1 MKFNDIF
8 ARRVDRHLDGVIK
21 PDKNEHLA
29 SELEEYVITPE
40 IRRSLQ
46 RFCDEYN
53 NPYSEGNGAWI
64 SGFYGSGKS
73 HLLKMLSYL
82 IENPDVTDE
91 NGVAKP
97 ALDYI
102 KPKLK
107 DDPML
112 LGALERTCERTPSKS
127 ILFSIGAKA
136 DTGNTR
142 DALLSAFIK
151 VLNEACGY
159 FAGTKAYIASFE
171 RDLDR
176 IGLYQTFVGEFEH
189 ETGRRWDVARR
200 KRTTA
205 MAGDISRVYDR
216 VTGNPEGTHTDVL
229 EQYARDYHPSHEDF
243 ADWCSEYLEKQGPDF
258 RLNFFVDEMGQFIG
272 ANDDLLFSLQNIAE
286 LLNSR
291 CHGRAWVIVV
301 SQENVEDIIGDFR
314 TRGSAKDFTKIQAR
328 FKVKIKIPSNDA
340 NTVVRDRLLEKAP
353 SALGAIDRLYERYH
367 GDFKVLFDFPNG
379 AKHYALYKDE
389 GDFEAYY
396 PMVPY
401 QFPLFH
407 KALTGLSDHNA
418 FTGEYTST
426 GARNMLGATRNVLL
440 QTKDTGDVE
449 AGDLV
454 SFDLMFEGLYT
465 DLKSEAFEAIS
476 TAQDHFGYDDGGLGL
491 RILKVLLLVKYN
503 EEFAATPANLRVLLY
518 RSFSEDAVNLEERIK
533 DSLRHLEAE
542 NYVRRN
548 GDAYEYLTDEEKDI
562 EAEIKREVVTD
573 AEIRNQIGK
582 LFKEDV
588 VRQTR
593 VQYVNGDFSSPYP
606 YDVQVDGIAVGTS
619 ANALTL
625 NILTDL
631 YEGARERF
639 VLVAG
644 NRELACALP
653 PSTDLIS
660 EVRLWIQ
667 TNRYVS
673 RNMRGEDLRA
683 RILQEKHSA
692 NSKRHD
698 ELKERLKELVA
709 SAQWATCN
717 VDVTD
722 DVKGQGA
729 ERVDAAVRIMIG
741 KSYPMLSLLR
751 SRFDNT
757 SIYKAATDSKLMP
770 GESLA
775 PFAKEVLDE
784 VGRILSAADRCT
796 VGGGGSNSL
805 ETRLGGGQYG
815 WPAAAVRQAVGT
827 LACNGLVE
835 CCRSDAVLEGA
846 ALGRDL
852 SQGRSLGDVV
862 VTQARVISP
871 EALAALREAHKAIVG
886 VTSADDDPRAI
897 ADAIHT
903 DLGSKLSS
911 YSDVASKVHGY
922 PFSLRYEEELGVL
935 RVAADRKRDWLI
947 ANIAGSLD
955 EIVGACNDLRD
966 MAGFVNGSQGKRYDE
981 AADFLRTQDANIA
994 SCDAAGRS
1002 AEQMRA
1008 VLQDPDCWNNGT
1020 IPQLRRL
1027 QREATDAIEAELKDA
1042 RAEAHAELGA
1052 FVRNFRLQDYA
1063 GAGDEAKA
1071 RADALF
1077 ARCASCIEA
1086 SGQIQVVRGIVDR
1099 FKKEQTARLYDIVAP
1114 APEPVPDQSQQD
1126 GDEGDGEQASTQ
1138 PRPAKPSTMTVMFS
1152 DVAVPDAF
1160 KGCVL
1165 ATEED
1170 VRAFVGAL
1178 QEQLAEQVRNN
1189 SKIIL

>member
-8 ARRVDRHLDGVIK
+8 VRRVDRHLDGVIK
-21 PDKNEHLA
+21 PDKNDHLA
-29 SELEEYVITPE
+29 AELEEYVLTPE

-53 NPYSEGNGAWI
+53 NPHSEGNGAWI

-73 HLLKMLSYL
+73 HLLKILSYL
-82 IENPDVTDE
+82 IENPEVNDPETGE
-91 NGVAKP
+91 AKP

-102 KPKLK
+102 KPKLA

-112 LGALERTCERTPSKS
+112 LGALEKACERTPSKS
-127 ILFSIGAKA
+127 VLFSIGAKA

-176 IGLYQTFVGEFEH
+176 IGLYQTFVKEFER
-189 ETGRRWDVARR
+189 ETNRSWEMVRR
-200 KRTTA
+200 KRATA

-243 ADWCSEYLEKQGPDF
+243 ADWCAEYLEKQGPDF

-272 ANDDLLFSLQNIAE
+272 ANDDLLFSLQNVAE

-291 CHGRAWVIVV
+291 CHGRAWVVVV

-340 NTVVRDRLLEKAP
+340 NAVVRDRLLEKAP
-353 SALGAIDRLYERYH
+353 SALGPIDRLYERYN

-389 GDFEAYY
+389 EDFEAYY

-426 GARNMLGATRNVLL
+426 GARNMLGATRNVLI
-440 QTKDTGDVE
+440 QTKDTGDV
-449 AGDLV
+449 AKGDLV
-454 SFDLMFEGLYT
+454 PFDLMFEGLYT
-465 DLKSEAFEAIS
+465 ELKSEAFEAIS
-476 TAQDHFGYDDGGLGL
+476 TAQDNFDDNDDGLGL

-503 EEFAATPANLRVLLY
+503 DEFAATPANLRVLLF
-518 RSFSEDAVNLEERIK
+518 RSFSEDAVKLEERIK

-548 GDAYEYLTDEEKDI
+548 GDAYEYLTDEEKDV

-573 AEIRNQIGK
+573 ADIRKQIGK

-588 VRQTR
+588 VKQTR
-593 VQYVNGDFSSPYP
+593 VQYVNGDFTNPYP
-606 YDVQVDGIAVGTS
+606 YDVQVDGVAIGMS
-619 ANALTL
+619 PNALTL

-631 YEGARERF
+631 FDGGRDRF

-644 NRELACALP
+644 NKELACALP
-653 PSTDLIS
+653 PCADLIA
-660 EVRLWIQ
+660 EVRLWLQ
-667 TNRYVS
+667 TSNYVS
-673 RNMRGEDLRA
+673 RNLRGDDLRA

-692 NSKRHD
+692 NGKRHN
-698 ELKERLKELVA
+698 ELKARLRDLVA
-709 SAQWATCN
+709 AAQWATCN
-717 VDVTD
+717 VDITA

-729 ERVDAAVRIMIG
+729 ERVDAAVRIMIA
-741 KSYPMLSLLR
+741 KSYPMLTLLR

-757 SIYKAATDSKLMP
+757 SIYKAATDSRLMP
-770 GESLA
+770 GESLPA
-775 PFAKEVLDE
+775 FAKEVFDE
-784 VGRILSAADRCT
+784 IGRILTAADRCT
-796 VGGGGSNSL
+796 VSGGGSNSL
-805 ETRLGGGQYG
+805 ETRLGGGQHG
-815 WPAAAVRQAVGT
+815 WPAAAVRQAVGM

-835 CCRSDAVLEGA
+835 CYRSDTILEGA

-852 SQGRSLGDVV
+852 SQGHSLGDVV
-862 VTQARVISP
+862 VQPARVVSP
-871 EALAALREAHKAIVG
+871 ETIAALQEAHKGITG
-886 VTSADDDPRAI
+886 VTASKDDPRAI
-897 ADAIHT
+897 ADAIHE
-903 DLGSKLSS
+903 DLQGKLTN
-911 YSDVASKVHGY
+911 YSGIASKVHAY
-922 PFSLRYEEELGVL
+922 PFSEHYEEELGVL

-947 ANIAGSLD
+947 ANIATAQA
-955 EIVGACNDLRD
+955 EIIAACNELRD
-966 MAGFVNGSQGKRYDE
+966 MSGFVNGSQGKRYGE

-994 SCDAAGRS
+994 SCDAAAKS
-1002 AEQMRA
+1002 AGQMRMILA
-1008 VLQDPDCWNNGT
+1008 DADCWNNGT

-1027 QREATDAIEAELKDA
+1027 QREASDAIDAELKDA
-1042 RAEAHAELGA
+1042 RVEAKAELDTFA
-1052 FVRNFRLQDYA
+1052 DNFRMRDYA
-1063 GAGDEAKA
+1063 SASDEAKA
-1071 RADALF
+1071 QADALF
-1077 ARCASCIEA
+1077 EQCASSIES
-1086 SGQIQVVRGIVDR
+1086 SGQIQVVRTLVDR
-1099 FKKEQTARLYDIVAP
+1099 FKKEQATRLFDIVAP
-1114 APEPVPDQSQQD
+1114 VPEPVVMPPHVDPNDNPPVTPNS
-1126 GDEGDGEQASTQ
+1126 AVT
-1138 PRPAKPSTMTVMFS
+1138 TTVMFS
-1152 DVAVPDAF
+1152 DVAVPAAF
-1160 KGCVL
+1160 KGHVL
-1165 ATEED
+1165 ATEDD
-1170 VRAFVGAL
+1170 VRSFVEAL
-1178 QEQLAEQVRNN
+1178 ATQLNEQVRNN

>member
-29 SELEEYVITPE
+29 SELEEYVVTPE

-53 NPYSEGNGAWI
+53 NPHSEGNGAWI

-73 HLLKMLSYL
+73 HLLKILSYL
-82 IENPDVTDE
+82 IENSPVTDE
-91 NGVAKP
+91 NGVSKP

-102 KPKLK
+102 KPKIQ

-112 LGALERTCERTPSKS
+112 LGALEKACERIPSKS

-159 FAGTKAYIASFE
+159 FAGTKAHIASFE

-176 IGLYQTFVGEFEH
+176 IGLYQEFMDEFER
-189 ETGRRWDVARR
+189 ETGRKWEMARR

-243 ADWCSEYLEKQGPDF
+243 ADWCAEYLEKQGPDF

-272 ANDDLLFSLQNIAE
+272 ANDDLLFSLQNVAE

-353 SALGAIDRLYERYH
+353 SALGTIDKLYERYH

-389 GDFEAYY
+389 EDFEAYY

-440 QTKDTGDVE
+440 QTKDTGDVD

-503 EEFAATPANLRVLLY
+503 DEFAATPANLRVLLY
-518 RSFSEDAVNLEERIK
+518 RSFSEDAVDLEERIK
-533 DSLRHLEAE
+533 ESLRHLEAE

-548 GDAYEYLTDEEKDI
+548 GDAFEYLTDEEKDI
-562 EAEIKREVVTD
+562 EAEIKREMVTD
-573 AEIRNQIGK
+573 AEIRTQIGK
-582 LFKEDV
+582 LFKDDV

-593 VQYVNGDFSSPYP
+593 VQYVNGDFSNPYP
-606 YDVQVDGIAVGTS
+606 YDVQVDGMAVGTS
-619 ANALTL
+619 PNALTL

-653 PSTDLIS
+653 PSADFIG

-698 ELKERLKELVA
+698 ELKERLRELVA
-709 SAQWATCN
+709 AAQWATCN
-717 VDVTD
+717 VDVTE

-729 ERVDAAVRIMIG
+729 GRIDAAVRIMIA
-741 KSYPMLSLLR
+741 KSYPMLSLLQA
-751 SRFDNT
+751 RFDTN
-757 SIYKAATDSKLMP
+757 SIYKAATESKLLP
-770 GESLA
+770 GESLPA
-775 PFAKEVLDE
+775 YAREVLDE
-784 VGRILSAADRCT
+784 VGRILAAADRCT

-805 ETRLGGGQYG
+805 ETRLGGGQHG
-815 WPAAAVRQAVGT
+815 WPAAAVRQAVGM

-835 CCRSDAVLEGA
+835 CYRSDAVLEGA

-862 VTQARVISP
+862 VTRARVISP
-871 EALAALREAHKAIVG
+871 EALAALREAHKAIAG

-897 ADAIHT
+897 ADAIHAE
-903 DLGSKLSS
+903 LQSKLSS
-911 YSDVASKVHGY
+911 YSDIASKAHGY
-922 PFSLRYEEELGVL
+922 PFSAHYEEELGIL

-947 ANIAGSLD
+947 ANVATSLD
-955 EIVGACNDLRD
+955 EIVGACDDLRD
-966 MAGFVNGSQGKRYDE
+966 MAEFVNGSQGKRYDE

-994 SCDAAGRS
+994 SCDAAARS

-1008 VLQDPDCWNNGT
+1008 VLQDPDCWKNGT

-1027 QREATDAIEAELKDA
+1027 QREAADAIAAELKEAKAD
-1042 RAEAHAELGA
+1042 AHAELNA
-1052 FVRNFRLQDYA
+1052 FAKNFRLQDYA
-1063 GAGDEAKA
+1063 SASDDAKA
-1071 RADALF
+1071 RADALIEQ
-1077 ARCASCIEA
+1077 CAADIDA
-1086 SGQIQVVRGIVDR
+1086 GGQIQVVRGIVGR
-1099 FKKEQTARLYDIVAP
+1099 FKKEQTGQLYDIVAP
-1114 APEPVPDQSQQD
+1114 APEPTSDEDELGS
-1126 GDEGDGEQASTQ
+1126 EGDKGEPQAPAQ
-1138 PRPAKPSTMTVMFS
+1138 PKPATTTVMFS

-1160 KGCVL
+1160 KGRVL
-1165 ATEED
+1165 ATEDD

-1178 QEQLAEQVRNN
+1178 ADQLAEQVRNN

>member
-21 PDKNEHLA
+21 PDKNDHLA
-29 SELEEYVITPE
+29 SELEEYVLTPE

-53 NPYSEGNGAWI
+53 NPHSEGNGAWI

-73 HLLKMLSYL
+73 HLLKILSYL
-82 IENPDVTDE
+82 IENPDVSDPETGE
-91 NGVAKP
+91 SKR

-102 KPKLK
+102 KPKLA

-112 LGALERTCERTPSKS
+112 LGALEKACERTPSKS
-127 ILFSIGAKA
+127 VLFSIGAKA

-159 FAGTKAYIASFE
+159 FSGTKAYIASFE

-176 IGLYQTFVGEFEH
+176 IGLYQQFVEEFERD
-189 ETGRRWDVARR
+189 TGRSWDMVRR

-229 EQYARDYHPSHEDF
+229 EQFARDYHPSHEDF
-243 ADWCSEYLEKQGPDF
+243 ADWCAEFIDRQEPGF
-258 RLNFFVDEMGQFIG
+258 RLNFFVDEVGQFIG
-272 ANDDLLFSLQNIAE
+272 ANDDLLFSLQNVAE

-291 CHGRAWVIVV
+291 CNGRAWVIVV

-340 NTVVRDRLLEKAP
+340 NAVVRDRLLEKAP
-353 SALGAIDRLYERYH
+353 SALGPIDRLYERYN

-379 AKHYALYKDE
+379 AKHYALYEDE
-389 GDFEAYY
+389 EDFEAYY

-440 QTKDTGDVE
+440 QTKDTGDVK

-454 SFDLMFEGLYT
+454 PFDLMFEGLYT
-465 DLKSEAFEAIS
+465 ELKSEAFEAIS
-476 TAQDHFGYDDGGLGL
+476 TAQDHFGYEDGGLGL

-503 EEFAATPANLRVLLY
+503 DEFAATPANLRVLLF
-518 RSFSEDAVNLEERIK
+518 RSFSEDAVDLEERIK
-533 DSLRHLEAE
+533 ESLRHLEAE

-548 GDAYEYLTDEEKDI
+548 GDAYEYLTDEEKDV
-562 EAEIKREVVTD
+562 EAEIKREVITD
-573 AEIRNQIGK
+573 AEIRAQVGK

-588 VRQTR
+588 VNQTR
-593 VQYVNGDFSSPYP
+593 VQYVNGDFTNPYP
-606 YDVQVDGIAVGTS
+606 YDVQVDGVAIGTS

-631 YEGARERF
+631 YEGGRDRF

-644 NRELACALP
+644 NKELACALP
-653 PSTDLIS
+653 PCADLIA
-660 EVRLWIQ
+660 EVRLWLQ

-673 RNMRGEDLRA
+673 RNMRGEDMRA
-683 RILQEKHSA
+683 RILQEKHVA
-692 NSKRHD
+692 NSKRHN
-698 ELKERLKELVA
+698 ELKARLRELV
-709 SAQWATCN
+709 SQAQWATCN
-717 VDVTD
+717 VDITG

-729 ERVDAAVRIMIG
+729 ERVDAAVRIMIA
-741 KSYPMLSLLR
+741 KSYPMLTLLR
-751 SRFDNT
+751 SRYDAT

-770 GESLA
+770 GEGLPA
-775 PFAKEVLDE
+775 FVKEVLDE
-784 VGRILSAADRCT
+784 IGRILTAADRCT
-796 VGGGGSNSL
+796 VSGGGSNSL
-805 ETRLGGGQYG
+805 ETRLGGGQHG
-815 WPAAAVRQAVGT
+815 WPAAAIRQAVGM
-827 LACNGLVE
+827 LACNGMVE
-835 CCRSDAVLEGA
+835 CYRSDAVLEGA

-862 VTQARVISP
+862 VQPARVVSP
-871 EALAALREAHKAIVG
+871 ETIAALQQAHKDITG
-886 VTSADDDPRAI
+886 VTTTEDDPRAI
-897 ADAIHT
+897 ADAIHE
-903 DLGSKLSS
+903 DLQSKLTN
-911 YSDVASKVHGY
+911 YSGIASKVHGY
-922 PFSLRYEEELGVL
+922 PFSEHYEDELGKL

-947 ANIAGSLD
+947 ANIATEQGG
-955 EIVGACNDLRD
+955 IVAACNELRD
-966 MAGFVNGSQGKRYDE
+966 MSGFVNGKQGKNYDE
-981 AADFLRTQDANIA
+981 AADFLRTQDANIS
-994 SCDAAGRS
+994 SCDSAARS
-1002 AEQMRA
+1002 AGMMRA
-1008 VLQDPDCWNNGT
+1008 ILGDADCWNNGT

-1027 QREATDAIEAELKDA
+1027 QREAQDAIDAELKDA
-1042 RAEAHAELGA
+1042 KAEAHGELDTFA
-1052 FVRNFRLQDYA
+1052 DNFRLQPDYSN
-1063 GAGDEAKA
+1063 AGDDAKTQA
-1071 RADALF
+1071 NALF
-1077 ARCASCIEA
+1077 EQCSSDIDA
-1086 SGQIQVVRGIVDR
+1086 SGQIQVVRTIVDR
-1099 FKKEQTARLYDIVAP
+1099 FKKDQTARLYDIVAP
-1114 APEPVPDQSQQD
+1114 AVVTPPVGPDDPPVKPVPP
-1126 GDEGDGEQASTQ
+1126 T
-1138 PRPAKPSTMTVMFS
+1138 TTTVMFS
-1152 DVAVPDAF
+1152 DVAVPDSF
-1160 KGCVL
+1160 KGRVL
-1165 ATEED
+1165 ATEAD
-1170 VRAFVGAL
+1170 VSSFVDAL
-1178 QEQLAEQVRNN
+1178 AEQLNEQVRNN